1 VARSVSIRSQGFVW
15 SGASKVRF
23 LTIRSVLD
31 GLVRGIVG
39 SLTLLPLLSPAL
51 LSAQYTETKI
61 GEYLNFAVAATNG
74 SAYAGYNSIGY
85 AGPVVYTSALGW
97 TGLPI
102 SAGFNTSLPYYGY
115 TTGISRDG
123 TVISGYAWGT
133 SSTGSS
139 IQYAL
144 YWVNGVETVI
154 PPPPD
159 DPSANLMTATAVSGD
174 GTTLLVED
182 TTGTNG
188 SKVQT
193 FVYDIA
199 TQKFT
204 AVGYL
209 GSTVQ
214 QSYGTALNYNGSVAT
229 GYSNL
234 DNTKIHGFIWTKSSG
249 LKDMGIPHST
259 TYYVEP
265 TCISD
270 DGTVIFGRHT
280 ELNGWL
286 GFRYTTSGGFE
297 EIGGLSPT
305 GCTADGKE
313 AFGIQDLYFP
323 GIWTTTLG
331 GGFLDNLLTAHGIKS
346 TLGDLSAPVTISPDG
361 TLLTAI
367 GIFVYVGDQ
376 AWGGTFQIGIP
387 SPLSTTPIPAR
398 KVIFSTPYQTTL
410 NVPAPGLVGYSDF
423 SKGATAAVVTRPRH
437 AATFVLKASGAFTY
451 TPMAGFGGRN
461 DYFTY
466 HLINSFGT
474 SVTGTVK
481 IGVGA
486 AP

>member
-1 VARSVSIRSQGFVW
+1 MVG
-15 SGASKVRF
+15 F
-23 LTIRSVLD
+23 LTTRSVLD
-31 GLVRGIVG
+31 GLFRVIIG
-39 SLTLLPLLSPAL
+39 SLTLLTFISPSSLL
-51 LSAQYTETKI
+51 AQYTETKI

-74 SAYAGYNSIGY
+74 SLYAGYNSIDY

-102 SAGFNTSLPYYGY
+102 ATGFNTSLPYYGY

-133 SSTGSS
+133 STTGSS

-154 PPPPD
+154 PAPPD

-174 GTTLLVED
+174 GTTLVVED
-182 TTGTNG
+182 TTGTNAA
-188 SKVQT
+188 KVQT
-193 FVYDIA
+193 YLYDIA
-199 TQKFT
+199 SQKFI

-214 QSYGTALNYNGSVAT
+214 QSYGTALNYDGSVMI

-234 DNTKIHGFIWTKSSG
+234 DNSKTHGFIWTKTSS
-249 LKDMGIPHST
+249 LKDIGVPRHK

-270 DGTVIFGRHT
+270 DGTVMFGRHT

-286 GFRYTTSGGFE
+286 GFRYTTSTGFE

-305 GCTADGKE
+305 GCTADGTE

-331 GGFLDNLLTAHGIKS
+331 DGFLDNLLTAHGIKS
-346 TLGDLSAPVTISPDG
+346 ALGDLFTPVTISPDG
-361 TLLTAI
+361 TLLTAT
-367 GIFVYVGDQ
+367 GVFAYVGDQ
-376 AWGGTFQIGIP
+376 VWDGTYQIGIP
-387 SPLSTTPIPAR
+387 SPLTTTPIPGR
-398 KVIFSTPYQTTL
+398 KVIFSTAYQTTL
-410 NVPAPGLVGYSDF
+410 KVTAPGLVGYADF
-423 SKGATAAVVTRPRH
+423 SKGATAAVVSRPTH
-437 AATFVLKASGAFTY
+437 AASFTLKPDGAFTY
-451 TPMAGFGGRN
+451 TPKAGFGGHN

-474 SVTGTVK
+474 GPTGTVK

>member
-1 VARSVSIRSQGFVW
+1 MSSPGAISPD
-15 SGASKVRF
+15 ASKVRF
-23 LTIRSVLD
+23 LTTWSFLD
-31 GLVRGIVG
+31 GLFRVVVG
-39 SLTLLPLLSPAL
+39 LLTLLPFVSPSSLL
-51 LSAQYTETKI
+51 AQYTEAKI

-74 SAYAGYNSIGY
+74 SVYVGYNSIDY

-102 SAGFNTSLPYYGY
+102 STGFNTSLPYYGY

-133 SSTGSS
+133 STTGSS
-139 IQYAL
+139 VQYAL

-154 PPPPD
+154 PAPPD
-159 DPSANLMTATAVSGD
+159 DPSANLMSATAVSGN
-174 GTTLLVED
+174 GTTLVVED
-182 TTGTNG
+182 TTGTNAA
-188 SKVQT
+188 KVET
-193 FVYDIA
+193 YLYNIA

-214 QSYGTALNYNGSVAT
+214 QSYGTALNYDGSVMI

-234 DNTKIHGFIWTKSSG
+234 DNNKTHGFTWTKTLG
-249 LKDMGIPHST
+249 LKDMGIPYNK

-286 GFRYTTSGGFE
+286 GFRYTTSTKFE

-305 GCTADGKE
+305 GCTADGNE

-331 GGFLDNLLTAHGIKS
+331 DGFLDNLLTAHGIKS
-346 TLGDLSAPVTISPDG
+346 ALGDLFAPVTISPDG
-361 TLLTAI
+361 TLLTAT
-367 GIFVYVGDQ
+367 GVFAYVGDQ
-376 AWGGTFQIGIP
+376 VWDGTYQIGIP
-387 SPLSTTPIPAR
+387 SPLTTTPIPGR

-410 NVPAPGLVGYSDF
+410 KVPAPGLVGYADF
-423 SKGATAAVVTRPRH
+423 SKGATAAVVARPKH
-437 AATFVLKASGAFTY
+437 AATFVLKANGAFTY
-451 TPMAGFGGRN
+451 TPQAGFGGHN

-474 SVTGTVK
+474 SLTGTVK